1 MFKSKFGKFMMIYV
15 VLLTAVIVFLWCK
28 LWDIVD
34 VYEKEL
40 PEYAVEKYLKDFTEA
55 HYKAM
60 VLENS
65 DIKVSD
71 FEDRGS
77 IIDEYGKISLDVETL
92 TYKKKAGKFTN
103 TTPVYSLMSEGKEVA
118 VVYFKESKEGKGLAK
133 WELENEEVQG
143 IELSGTESIT
153 ISAPEDSKVFINDM
167 ELSDDYVTGTT
178 EEAELLKNVEKYI
191 ENIPQMKIYTVDGL
205 YKEPTVKVISADG
218 SEMEA
223 REGENIYSY
232 GFQASEEFAGA
243 NESWIIEMI
252 NAYALYISN
261 DGPFSDL
268 TPYLYEDNT
277 LEGLKSKL
285 STIGVTWYTDHND
298 TSLAKQQVGE
308 FKQYGENCF
317 SCIATFEQTIYGVG
331 FKEGNNVVN
340 ENKLICIFVKD
351 ESGQWKWAGMNT
363 LEID

>member
-1 MFKSKFGKFMMIYV
+1 MFKSKFGKFMLIYV
-15 VLLTAVIVFLWCK
+15 TILLIAIVFVWCK

-34 VYEKEL
+34 GYEQEL
-40 PEYAVEKYLKDFTEA
+40 PEYAIEKYLDSFTEDN
-55 HYKAM
+55 YKAL
-60 VLENS
+60 VFENS

-71 FEDRGS
+71 FEDRGN
-77 IIDEYGKISLDVETL
+77 IIEEYGNISIDVDKL

-103 TTPVYSLMSEGKEVA
+103 TTPVYSLMSEENEIA
-118 VVYFKESKEGKGLAK
+118 VIYFKEDKEGKGIDK
-133 WELENEEVQG
+133 WVLEAEEVQG
-143 IELSGTESIT
+143 IELEGTESIT
-153 ISAPEDSKVFINDM
+153 ISAPENSKVYINDI
-167 ELSDDYVTGTT
+167 EVGADYVTGTT

-191 ENIPQMKIYTVDGL
+191 ENIPQMKIYTVEGL
-205 YKEPTVKVISADG
+205 YKEPVVRVVSANG

-223 REGENIYSY
+223 IEGDNIYSY
-232 GFQASEEFAGA
+232 GFQASEEFAKE
-243 NESWIIEMI
+243 NEAWIIEMI

-261 DGPFSDL
+261 DGAFADL
-268 TPYLYEDNT
+268 TPYLYPDNT
-277 LEGLKSKL
+277 SEGLKSKL
-285 STIGVTWYTDHND
+285 STIGVTWYTDHNE
-298 TSLAKQQVGE
+298 TSLAKQQVSD

-340 ENKLICIFVKD
+340 DNKLICIFVKD